1 MTRERLNYL
10 MILDVHRDNL
20 EQIDLN
26 VIGEKFIAG
35 NKTRL
40 KVFGHFCS

>member
-1 MTRERLNYL
+1 
-10 MILDVHRDNL
+10 MILHVHRDSL

-26 VIGEKFIAG
+26 VIGEKIIAG
-35 NKTRL
+35 NETRL